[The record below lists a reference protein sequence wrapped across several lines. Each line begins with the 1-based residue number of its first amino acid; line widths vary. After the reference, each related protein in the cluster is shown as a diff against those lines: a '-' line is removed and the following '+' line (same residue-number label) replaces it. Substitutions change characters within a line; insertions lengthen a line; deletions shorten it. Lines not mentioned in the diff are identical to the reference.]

1 MKLKFYKEEDNDYVK
16 IVTQDGKELEFD
28 YIEMIK
34 YIFND
39 KKIEEADIDDQYS
52 EEEKASI
59 RTLISDISSAIETLF
74 SNDITGENKDE
85 SILIGDL
92 SINS

>member
-52 EEEKASI
+52 EEEVNSI
-59 RTLISDISSAIETLF
+59 KTLILDISETVEALF
-74 SNDITGENKDE
+74 NTDEAKDDL
-85 SILIGDL
+85 LI
-92 SINS
+92 S

>member
-16 IVTQDGKELEFD
+16 IITEDGNELEFD
-28 YIEMIK
+28 YIEMIR

-52 EEEKASI
+52 EEEANSI
-59 RTLISDISSAIETLF
+59 KTLISDISETVEALF
-74 SNDITGENKDE
+74 NTDEAKDDL
-85 SILIGDL
+85 LI
-92 SINS
+92 S

>member
-1 MKLKFYKEEDNDYVK
+1 MKLKFYKEEDNNYVK
-16 IVTQDGKELEFD
+16 IITKDGQDIEFD
-28 YIEMIK
+28 YIEMIRH
-34 YIFND
+34 IFND
-39 KKIEEADIDDQYS
+39 KKIEEADIDNQYS

-74 SNDITGENKDE
+74 NNDITGENKDE
-85 SILIGDL
+85 SILMDDL

>member
-1 MKLKFYKEEDNDYVK
+1 MKLKFYKEKDNDYVK

-34 YIFND
+34 YILND
-39 KKIEEADIDDQYS
+39 KRIEEADIDDQYS

-85 SILIGDL
+85 SVLIGDS